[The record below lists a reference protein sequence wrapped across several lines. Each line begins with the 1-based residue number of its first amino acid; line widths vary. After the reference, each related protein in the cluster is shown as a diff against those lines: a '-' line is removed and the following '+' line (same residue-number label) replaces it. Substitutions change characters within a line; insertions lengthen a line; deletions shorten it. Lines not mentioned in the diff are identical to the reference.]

1 MKMKLA
7 YILLLSVVLFSCK
20 KDNKSTDKEENIIGK
35 QVSATV
41 IYTGELSLDGCG
53 WLIRIDS
60 IKAYSPVNLPNK
72 YKKNNL
78 PIIIS
83 YNLLTSR
90 YHCGMLAG
98 GNGITQMN
106 ITAIKNR

>member
-1 MKMKLA
+1 MKTKKRLSA
-7 YILLLSVVLFSCK
+7 LLLLFIVLFSCK
-20 KDNKSTDKEENIIGK
+20 KDDNNTTGK
-35 QVSATV
+35 KVSATV

-53 WLIRIDS
+53 WLVKIDS
-60 IKAYSPVNLPNK
+60 TNVTYSPVTLSDT

-78 PIIIS
+78 PVVIS
-83 YNLLTSR
+83 YNLLTSK

-98 GNGITQMN
+98 GSGITQIK